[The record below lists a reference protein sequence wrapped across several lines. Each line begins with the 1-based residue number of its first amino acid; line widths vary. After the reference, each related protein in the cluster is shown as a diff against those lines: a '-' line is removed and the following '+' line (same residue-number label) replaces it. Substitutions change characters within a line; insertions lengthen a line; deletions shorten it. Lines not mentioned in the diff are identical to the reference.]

1 MKFRTKLQLCSE
13 KLWKLSRIMAC
24 TFIIFVSVSNV
35 NAAENRFKAPVLN
48 APLDDFTKRVESGIF
63 NSDFLVAH
71 LLNNARQIQRDG
83 NDLANNLSSV
93 FTEQF
98 NNSAISNS
106 VIVPPGTKADTIIVI
121 NQNDGD
127 SFAIQR

>member
-1 MKFRTKLQLCSE
+1 MRFRTKLLLRSE
-13 KLWKLSRIMAC
+13 RFQRLSRVMAY
-24 TFIIFVSVSNV
+24 TFISLIAVSHVS
-35 NAAENRFKAPVLN
+35 AAENRFTAPELN
-48 APLDDFTKRVESGIF
+48 APLDDFTKRVESSIF

-83 NDLANNLSSV
+83 KDLANNLAV
-93 FTEQF
+93 FADQI
-98 NNSAISNS
+98 NSGAISNS